1 MNPLLLS
8 TLFEVGKDLIDRL
21 FPDRVAQAKERAE
34 AEQKLMELAQS
45 ERMSARA
52 QEVQLAIAQI
62 EVNKL
67 EAENPNLFV
76 SGWRPATGWACVGGL
91 IYQLMLR
98 PMLGWAMENLFQWSY
113 PPELEVETLL
123 TLLFGLLGLGAYR
136 TIEKIKG
143 KD

>member
-98 PMLGWAMENLFQWSY
+98 PMLGWAMENLLQWSY

>member
-136 TIEKIKG
+136 TIEKVKG